1 MRYPLV
7 VVFLA
12 DTFDLC
18 SVDVFLVQ
26 CFWIVLYL
34 NIRFLSRYLWLVL
47 SCHFLREVSLL
58 HFRHWLNLW
67 VFRSDYDW
75 HQKVIQPSF
84 SYICVFKSIRFILKG
99 LTYWNI
105 IKSYISKTIPVET
118 FNLIWLS
125 QLFASLLYQHTNSF

>member
-1 MRYPLV
+1 MFWLLSF
-7 VVFLA
+7 FLA
-12 DTFDLC
+12 DNFWL
-18 SVDVFLVQ
+18 VFSCHFLSRYL
-26 CFWIVLYL
+26 WLVLYL
-34 NIRFLSRYLWLVL
+34 NIRFLSRYLWLVF

-125 QLFASLLYQHTNSF
+125 QLFASLF